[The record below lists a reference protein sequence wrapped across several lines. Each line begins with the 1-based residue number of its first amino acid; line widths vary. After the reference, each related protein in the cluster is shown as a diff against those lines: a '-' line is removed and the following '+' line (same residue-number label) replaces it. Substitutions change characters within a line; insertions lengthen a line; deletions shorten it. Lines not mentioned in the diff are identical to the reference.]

1 MLCRPKNLLF
11 LFAFL
16 ACSSEKQEGKIE
28 ASGTLEAVLVR
39 VAPLASGQIVRLNV
53 KEGQSVTKGDLIAL
67 IDDRHIK
74 AQIAQA
80 EAALQAAD
88 AGLRLVRKGV
98 RKEDINALQEQVRQ
112 AREAYEQAVRERDRA
127 KKLFEQNAIPQK
139 TYEDA
144 QTLVAVREAGLR
156 ATQEL
161 LKKARTG
168 ARQEEIEVA
177 TGQRNQAE
185 AALNLLKERL
195 KDYAVYAPISGVV
208 IQKYVE
214 EGEVIGQGQPICA
227 LADLSVLELRV
238 YVKEKDLG
246 LIKLGQDVKV
256 FVDAF
261 EDRAFHGKITYISS
275 QAEFTPKNI
284 QTKEERVKTVYAV
297 KVMVENNEGLLKIG
311 MPADA
316 IIETN
321 P

>member
-1 MLCRPKNLLF
+1 MLWNSKKVLL
-11 LFAFL
+11 LVAFF
-16 ACSSEKQEGKIE
+16 ACSNKGEEGKIE
-28 ASGTLEAVLVR
+28 ASGTLEAVVVR
-39 VAPLASGQIVRLNV
+39 VAPLVSGQIVRLNV
-53 KEGQSVTKGDLIAL
+53 VEGENVSKDDLLAL
-67 IDDRHIK
+67 VDDRHIK

-88 AGLRLVRKGV
+88 AGLRLVKKGV

-127 KKLFEQNAIPQK
+127 KKLLEQKAIPQK

-144 QTLVAVREAGLR
+144 ETMVAVREAGLR

-177 TGQRNQAE
+177 MAQRNQAE

-195 KDYAVYAPISGVV
+195 RDYAVYAPISGTVM
-208 IQKYVE
+208 QKYVE

-246 LIKLGQDVKV
+246 RIRLGQDVKV

-261 EDRAFHGKITYISS
+261 EDKAFQGKITYVSS

-297 KVMVENNEGLLKIG
+297 KVMVANKEGLLKVG

-316 IIETN
+316 IIETS

>member
-1 MLCRPKNLLF
+1 MPWKSKKVLLIIG
-11 LFAFL
+11 FL
-16 ACSSEKQEGKIE
+16 ACSNDKQEGRIE

-53 KEGQSVTKGDLIAL
+53 REGEDVAKGDVIAV

-88 AGLRLVRKGV
+88 AALRLVKKGV
-98 RKEDINALQEQVRQ
+98 RREDINALQEQVRQ

-127 KKLFEQNAIPQK
+127 KRLFEQKAIPQK

-144 QTLVAVREAGLR
+144 ETLVAVREAGLR
-156 ATQEL
+156 AAQEL
-161 LKKARTG
+161 FKKARTG
-168 ARQEEIEVA
+168 ARQEEIEMA
-177 TGQRNQAE
+177 RAQRNQAE

-195 KDYAVYAPISGVV
+195 KDYTVYAPISGTV

-214 EGEVIGQGQPICA
+214 EGETVGQGQPICT
-227 LADLSVLELRV
+227 LADLSVLELKV

-246 LIKLGQDVKV
+246 RIRLGQDVKV

-297 KVMVENNEGLLKIG
+297 KVMVENKEGILKIG

-316 IIETN
+316 IIETS

>member
-1 MLCRPKNLLF
+1 MPWKSKKVLLIIG
-11 LFAFL
+11 FL
-16 ACSSEKQEGKIE
+16 ACSNDKQEGRIE

-53 KEGQSVTKGDLIAL
+53 REGEDVAKGDVIAV

-88 AGLRLVRKGV
+88 AALRLVKKGV
-98 RKEDINALQEQVRQ
+98 RREDINALQEQVRQ

-127 KKLFEQNAIPQK
+127 KRLFEQKAIPQK

-144 QTLVAVREAGLR
+144 ETLVAVREAGLR
-156 ATQEL
+156 AAQEL
-161 LKKARTG
+161 FKKARTG
-168 ARQEEIEVA
+168 ARQEEIEMA
-177 TGQRNQAE
+177 RAQRDQAE

-195 KDYAVYAPISGVV
+195 KDYTVYAPISGTV

-214 EGEVIGQGQPICA
+214 EGETVGQGQPICT
-227 LADLSVLELRV
+227 LADLSVLELKV

-246 LIKLGQDVKV
+246 RIRLGQDVKV

-297 KVMVENNEGLLKIG
+297 KVMVENKEGILKIG

-316 IIETN
+316 IIETS